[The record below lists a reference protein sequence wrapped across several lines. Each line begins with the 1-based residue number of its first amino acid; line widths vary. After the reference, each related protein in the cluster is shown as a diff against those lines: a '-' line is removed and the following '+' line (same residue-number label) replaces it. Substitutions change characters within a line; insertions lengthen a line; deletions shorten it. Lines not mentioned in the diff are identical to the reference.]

1 MNDADAPPIPVAV
14 RERPYVTSSRH
25 LFTSAE
31 DLVHCSRGHHAKLK
45 SRKAPQA
52 GVEAP
57 DRKGQRRRGTR
68 HSTNVSP
75 EAGSPWG
82 PGKGRPRSLFLSGFL
97 RNREHLPHRG
107 GLPNPQGNR
116 LPALRAPVSQF
127 HNAVS
132 PRGLDG
138 DRSQSLGSQ
147 SFLSPRS
154 HRAHVRASP
163 SLWNERIFY
172 FRGNSSRV
180 FPGKDGGRLLQVS
193 QQGWPRCRYRSPQ
206 GMPPAEESLD
216 GRTRCRRQSLPRRQ
230 RHAPV
235 SGVTLVDKT
244 GPKEPARLH
253 PPEARKPSAR
263 AQR

>member
-1 MNDADAPPIPVAV
+1 MNGADIRPTRLALP
-14 RERPYVTSSRH
+14 EGPYVSYPRH

-31 DLVHCSRGHHAKLK
+31 DLVHCSRGHYARVK

-52 GVEAP
+52 SVETP
-57 DRKGQRRRGTR
+57 DRKGQRCEGTR
-68 HSTNVSP
+68 HSANVSP
-75 EAGSPWG
+75 AAGSPGG

-97 RNREHLPHRG
+97 RDREHLPHRS

-127 HNAVS
+127 HHAVS

-172 FRGNSSRV
+172 FRRNASSV

-193 QQGWPRCRYRSPQ
+193 Q
-206 GMPPAEESLD
+206 
-216 GRTRCRRQSLPRRQ
+216 
-230 RHAPV
+230 
-235 SGVTLVDKT
+235 
-244 GPKEPARLH
+244 
-253 PPEARKPSAR
+253 
-263 AQR
+263 

>member
-1 MNDADAPPIPVAV
+1 MTQSPG
-14 RERPYVTSSRH
+14 RPLLPFARDSPHVTYSRH

-31 DLVHCSRGHHAKLK
+31 DLVHYSRGHHAKLK

-52 GVEAP
+52 GVETP
-57 DRKGQRRRGTR
+57 DRKGQRREGTR
-68 HSTNVSP
+68 HSPNVSP
-75 EAGSPWG
+75 AAGSPGG
-82 PGKGRPRSLFLSGFL
+82 PGKGRPRSLFLSGF
-97 RNREHLPHRG
+97 RWNREHLPHRS
-107 GLPNPQGNR
+107 GLPNPKGNR

-138 DRSQSLGSQ
+138 DRSQSLGTQ

-154 HRAHVRASP
+154 RRAHVRASP

-172 FRGNSSRV
+172 FRRNSSRV

-193 QQGWPRCRYRSPQ
+193 QQGRPRCRHRSPQ

-216 GRTRCRRQSLPRRQ
+216 
-230 RHAPV
+230 
-235 SGVTLVDKT
+235 
-244 GPKEPARLH
+244 
-253 PPEARKPSAR
+253 
-263 AQR
+263 

>member
-1 MNDADAPPIPVAV
+1 MNDTVARPTPLAV
-14 RERPYVTSSRH
+14 RERPYVTYSRH

-52 GVEAP
+52 GVETP
-57 DRKGQRRRGTR
+57 DRKGQRCEGTR

-75 EAGSPWG
+75 AAGSPWG
-82 PGKGRPRSLFLSGFL
+82 PGKGRPRSLILSGFL
-97 RNREHLPHRG
+97 RNREHLPHRS

-116 LPALRAPVSQF
+116 LPAIRAPVSQF
-127 HNAVS
+127 HHAVS

-154 HRAHVRASP
+154 HRAHVRACP

-172 FRGNSSRV
+172 FRRNSSRV
-180 FPGKDGGRLLQVS
+180 FPGRDVARLLQHS
-193 QQGWPRCRYRSPQ
+193 
-206 GMPPAEESLD
+206 
-216 GRTRCRRQSLPRRQ
+216 
-230 RHAPV
+230 H
-235 SGVTLVDKT
+235 T
-244 GPKEPARLH
+244 GCP
-253 PPEARKPSAR
+253 
-263 AQR
+263 